1 MITRRCTQRQ
11 FLMRPDEETNNAYLY
26 CLAVAAKRFRIE
38 VLFTIALSNHHHT
51 GIRDPHGNYPEFLE
65 YFHKLFAKCQNTLR
79 GRWENFWSAEQTSV
93 VRLVSQNDVLSKL
106 AYALSNPAKDH
117 LVDKAMDWPGVTS
130 LPALLYN
137 KELHAHRPKHFF
149 RKDGAM
155 PKTATLTFSR
165 PKGCEDLSQEQFAA
179 LVMARIEKVE
189 DEARRERRGGRV
201 LGVKGIFR
209 QRPTASPT
217 TQQPRRELNPR
228 VAAQN
233 KWQRIEALRR
243 NKRFQRAYVK
253 ARDAFKLGL
262 GNVMFPEG
270 TYWMARFAGVLV
282 PLPVQ

>member
-1 MITRRCTQRQ
+1 
-11 FLMRPDEETNNAYLY
+11 
-26 CLAVAAKRFRIE
+26 
-38 VLFTIALSNHHHT
+38 
-51 GIRDPHGNYPEFLE
+51 
-65 YFHKLFAKCQNTLR
+65 
-79 GRWENFWSAEQTSV
+79 
-93 VRLVSQNDVLSKL
+93 
-106 AYALSNPAKDH
+106 
-117 LVDKAMDWPGVTS
+117 
-130 LPALLYN
+130 
-137 KELHAHRPKHFF
+137 
-149 RKDGAM
+149 M

-228 VAAQN
+228 VAADN